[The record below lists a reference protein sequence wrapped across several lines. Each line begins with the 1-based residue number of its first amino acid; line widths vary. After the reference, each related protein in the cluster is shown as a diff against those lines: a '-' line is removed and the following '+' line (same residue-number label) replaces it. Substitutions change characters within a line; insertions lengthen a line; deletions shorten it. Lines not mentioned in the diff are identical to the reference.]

1 MSYTAE
7 FYVTS
12 AGRSPVEDFILSL
25 DIRTRK
31 KFYYTKN
38 LLEKFGY
45 KLTQPHAKY
54 IGDEIFELRFEGAEG
69 SVRVFYFFF
78 NENRAILTN
87 GFVKKTNKTPAQEKE
102 TAIQRRKDYL
112 ERKDE

>member
-1 MSYTAE
+1 MSCTAE

-12 AGRSPVEDFILSL
+12 AGRSPVEDFILSS

-38 LLEKFGY
+38 LLEKFGH

-54 IGDEIFELRFEGAEG
+54 IGDEIFELRFKGAEG
-69 SVRVFYFFF
+69 AVRVFYFFF